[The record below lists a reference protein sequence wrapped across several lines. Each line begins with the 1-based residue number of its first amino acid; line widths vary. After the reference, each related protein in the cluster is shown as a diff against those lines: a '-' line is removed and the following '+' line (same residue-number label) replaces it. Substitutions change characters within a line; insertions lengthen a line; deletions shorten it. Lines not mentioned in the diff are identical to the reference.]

1 MVQVWAE
8 GPKAPGAARPERAC
22 GAHLRTF
29 SKVNKVDRLKIAVK
43 FLIALG
49 LSLLLVWVVRTF
61 AFTVFTVP
69 AGGLPPQLKAGTR
82 VIVNR
87 IDCDFFNRGEVVVF
101 RDSVLAPYKNQ
112 GRSQAGNQGRSQAG
126 NQGWSQPRKFVSE
139 AYFIGRI
146 EKLPGDTILVDTASY
161 VIPTVCCRRCGCKDC
176 RFYLLKTPAGQQLV
190 HKHQMIGKAYK
201 LF

>member
-1 MVQVWAE
+1 M
-8 GPKAPGAARPERAC
+8 
-22 GAHLRTF
+22 
-29 SKVNKVDRLKIAVK
+29 KIAVK

-69 AGGLPPQLKAGTR
+69 AGGLPPQLKAGNR

-101 RDSVLAPYKNQ
+101 TDSVFAPVENQ
-112 GRSQAGNQGRSQAG
+112 GQSQV
-126 NQGWSQPRKFVSE
+126 RKFVSK
-139 AYFIGRI
+139 AYFIGRV
-146 EKLPGDTILVDTASY
+146 EKLPGDTVRIDTASY
-161 VIPTVCCRRCGCKDC
+161 IIPVVCCKRCGCKDC
-176 RFYLLKTPAGQQLV
+176 RFYLLKTPTGQQVV

>member
-1 MVQVWAE
+1 M
-8 GPKAPGAARPERAC
+8 
-22 GAHLRTF
+22 
-29 SKVNKVDRLKIAVK
+29 KIAVK

-69 AGGLPPQLKAGTR
+69 AGGLPPQLKAGNR

-101 RDSVLAPYKNQ
+101 RDSVTYQ
-112 GRSQAGNQGRSQAG
+112 R
-126 NQGWSQPRKFVSE
+126 RKIVAE

-146 EKLPGDTILVDTASY
+146 EKLPGDTIRIDTVQY
-161 VIPTVCCRRCGCKDC
+161 IIPTVCCKRCGCKDC
-176 RFYLLKTPAGQQLV
+176 RFYLLKTPTGQQVV

>member
-1 MVQVWAE
+1 M
-8 GPKAPGAARPERAC
+8 
-22 GAHLRTF
+22 
-29 SKVNKVDRLKIAVK
+29 KIAVK

-69 AGGLPPQLKAGTR
+69 AGGLPPQLKAGNR

-87 IDCDFFNRGEVVVF
+87 IDCDFFNRGDVVVF
-101 RDSVLAPYKNQ
+101 TDSVFAPVKKQ
-112 GRSQAGNQGRSQAG
+112 AQSQAGSQGQSQA
-126 NQGWSQPRKFVSE
+126 QPQARKFVSE

-146 EKLPGDTILVDTASY
+146 EKLPGDTICIDTVKY
-161 VIPTVCCRRCGCKDC
+161 IIPTVCCKRCGCKDC
-176 RFYLLKTPAGQQLV
+176 RFYLLKTPTGQQVV

>member
-1 MVQVWAE
+1 M
-8 GPKAPGAARPERAC
+8 
-22 GAHLRTF
+22 
-29 SKVNKVDRLKIAVK
+29 KIAVK

-49 LSLLLVWVVRTF
+49 LSLLLVWAVRTY

-69 AGGLPPQLKAGTR
+69 AGGLPPQLKAGNR

-87 IDCDFFNRGEVVVF
+87 IDCDFFNRGDVVVF
-101 RDSVLAPYKNQ
+101 TDSVFASVKNQ
-112 GRSQAGNQGRSQAG
+112 GQKQAGTQSQAQPQA
-126 NQGWSQPRKFVSE
+126 RKFVSE

-146 EKLPGDTILVDTASY
+146 EKLPGDTILIDTVKY
-161 VIPTVCCRRCGCKDC
+161 IIPTVCCKRCGCKDC
-176 RFYLLKTPAGQQLV
+176 RFYLLKTPTGQQVV

>member
-1 MVQVWAE
+1 MKLE
-8 GPKAPGAARPERAC
+8 IKKSR
-22 GAHLRTF
+22 
-29 SKVNKVDRLKIAVK
+29 KIDLKIAVK

-69 AGGLPPQLKAGTR
+69 AGGLPPHLQEGNR

-87 IDCDFFNRGEVVVF
+87 IDCDFFNRGDVVVF
-101 RDSVLAPYKNQ
+101 TDSVFAPVKNQ
-112 GRSQAGNQGRSQAG
+112 GQNQL
-126 NQGWSQPRKFVSE
+126 RKFVSE

-146 EKLPGDTILVDTASY
+146 DKLPGDTIRIDTVQY
-161 VIPTVCCRRCGCKDC
+161 IIPTVCCKRCGCKDC
-176 RFYLLKTPAGQQLV
+176 RFYLLKTPAGLQVV

>member
-1 MVQVWAE
+1 M
-8 GPKAPGAARPERAC
+8 
-22 GAHLRTF
+22 
-29 SKVNKVDRLKIAVK
+29 KIAVK

-49 LSLLLVWVVRTF
+49 LSLLLVWAVRTF

-69 AGGLPPQLKAGTR
+69 AGGLPPQLKAGNR

-87 IDCDFFNRGEVVVF
+87 IDCDFFNRGDVVVF
-101 RDSVLAPYKNQ
+101 TDSVFAPAKNQ
-112 GRSQAGNQGRSQAG
+112 AKVKGQRQVGNQVQP
-126 NQGWSQPRKFVSE
+126 NPRKFVSE

-146 EKLPGDTILVDTASY
+146 EKLPGDTILVDTASFI
-161 VIPTVCCRRCGCKDC
+161 IPMVCCRRCGCKDC
-176 RFYLLKTPAGQQLV
+176 RFYLLKTPTGQQLV

>member
-1 MVQVWAE
+1 M
-8 GPKAPGAARPERAC
+8 
-22 GAHLRTF
+22 
-29 SKVNKVDRLKIAVK
+29 KIAVK

-49 LSLLLVWVVRTF
+49 LSLLLVWAVRTY

-69 AGGLPPQLKAGTR
+69 AGGLPPQLKAGNR

-101 RDSVLAPYKNQ
+101 TDSVFAPVENQ
-112 GRSQAGNQGRSQAG
+112 GQSQAGNQAQP
-126 NQGWSQPRKFVSE
+126 QPRKFVSR
-139 AYFIGRI
+139 AFFIGRI

-161 VIPTVCCRRCGCKDC
+161 IIPMVCCRRCGCKDC
-176 RFYLLKTPAGQQLV
+176 RFYLLKTPTGQQLV